1 MHTSALHIRPCI
13 HYIFRYIVICR
24 EIIGKPQ
31 QQNST
36 ENHSPNVPTYAVFDL
51 RWVEENQISWKIGRQ
66 VFHSGFVTVSFRAHP
81 KNILDVNI
89 IKASGLPKK
98 MTLRPTP
105 PKTFPTEMNSVWSPN
120 KSILEALFW
129 VEFSLHGMDPVRF
142 VLLRQAE
149 KLYGAAAVKWDVSVI
164 G

>member
-13 HYIFRYIVICR
+13 HYILRYIVICR

-36 ENHSPNVPTYAVFDL
+36 ENQSPNVPTYAVFDL

-66 VFHSGFVTVSFRAHP
+66 VFHSGLLSFRAHP
-81 KNILDVNI
+81 KNIPDVNI
-89 IKASGLPKK
+89 IKASGLRKIPE
-98 MTLRPTP
+98 RPE
-105 PKTFPTEMNSVWSPN
+105 TFPTEMSSVWSPN

-129 VEFSLHGMDPVRF
+129 VECP
-142 VLLRQAE
+142 LRHASCVWIQ
-149 KLYGAAAVKWDVSVI
+149 
-164 G
+164 